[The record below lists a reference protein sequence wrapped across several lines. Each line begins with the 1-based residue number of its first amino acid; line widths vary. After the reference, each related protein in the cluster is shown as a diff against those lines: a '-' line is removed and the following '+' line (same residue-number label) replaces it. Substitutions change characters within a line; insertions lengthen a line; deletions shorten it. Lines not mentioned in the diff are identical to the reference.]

1 MLDRRKFL
9 AAAGAAAAIPLVG
22 IGRARAEDLVKVR
35 VGYTATSDP
44 AAVYNAV
51 EEGFYATNGLDVGLQ
66 LIALNSTLP
75 AALQSGSL
83 DIGNPSPSVLLAA
96 IDGGLDLVAIGCTSV
111 VDKDVVNFGVVVR
124 TGVDIKEPG
133 DFANKKVGVPGL
145 NAFLHILFRKWLSD
159 KGADWKS
166 INFVE
171 VPYPQMPD
179 IVRGGSVDAVV
190 TAEPV
195 MGRLISAG
203 SGTLFTHM
211 SSDLTESLP
220 TAFLAST
227 REWATKNADA
237 VRKFM
242 VATAQGVDF
251 LTTNPAKTQ
260 ENIVKYTKLDLDVVR
275 AVPLPK
281 LRAAATQRDM
291 ENWVKIMNDQG
302 MLRTTLDVKSLT
314 FG

>member
-9 AAAGAAAAIPLVG
+9 VAAGAAAAIPLVG
-22 IGRARAEDLVKVR
+22 IGRVRAEDLVKVR

-51 EEGFYATNGLDVGLQ
+51 EEGFYAANGLDVGLQ

-83 DIGNPSPSVLLAA
+83 DIGNPSPTVLLAA
-96 IDGGLDLVAIGCTSV
+96 IDGGLDLVAIGTTSV

-133 DFANKKVGVPGL
+133 DFAGKKVGVPGL
-145 NAFLHILFRKWLSD
+145 NAFLHILFRKWLTD

-203 SGTLFTHM
+203 SGTLLTHM

-237 VRKFM
+237 VRKFQAGTAKGVEF
-242 VATAQGVDF
+242 VATNLD
-251 LTTNPAKTQ
+251 KTQ
-260 ENIVKYTKLDLDVVR
+260 QNIAKYTKLDLDVIK
-275 AVPLPK
+275 AAPLPK
-281 LRAAATQRDM
+281 LRAEATQRDM
-291 ENWVKIMNDQG
+291 ENWVKIMTDQG
-302 MLRTTLDVKSLT
+302 MLRTTLDVKTLT